1 MKTKQLAEE
10 QGALV
15 EQSIGDQMAAH
26 DYEGWLECNL
36 IAMMADYAREARY
49 PNGYEFAK
57 AMQLIALEAFAASA
71 TVSESDTHGLPF

>member
-1 MKTKQLAEE
+1 MKTKHLAEE

-15 EQSIGDQMAAH
+15 EHSIGDQMAAH

-36 IAMMADYAREARY
+36 IAMMADYAREASY

-57 AMQLIALEAFAASA
+57 AMQLIALEAFAAS
-71 TVSESDTHGLPF
+71 VSESDTHGLPF

>member
-1 MKTKQLAEE
+1 MKTKHLAED

-36 IAMMADYAREARY
+36 IATMADYARESNY

-57 AMQLIALEAFAASA
+57 AMQLIALEAFAAS
-71 TVSESDTHGLPF
+71 VPESDTHGLPF